1 MYRGYGI
8 RRLYQVGGLK
18 GITARSNKKK
28 RRPKKEKEKKRHIK
42 SYANDFMNHQRRCQS
57 IEIIQNLSSCK

>member
-28 RRPKKEKEKKRHIK
+28 RRPKKKKKKKKDTSKVMPMI
-42 SYANDFMNHQRRCQS
+42 S
-57 IEIIQNLSSCK
+57 